1 MNTFFKLRQSR
12 LWSIPIGTGFVAI
25 LALVGAWF
33 EAHPQNHYA
42 GLHLVTQPPLVAFAI
57 PLAAAMSLL
66 FVRRHSTAVFFVTIV
81 AAIGWSVLGQLN
93 GATLVPILV
102 AGFWVAQE
110 HSWRK
115 AALLGL
121 IGTIALWVANGF
133 LGPFGFIGGPGLTM
147 WPEMVA
153 AFALGSVVSARH
165 LWRDEARARQLDAE
179 RAREEEIHLIIN
191 RERMRIA
198 RELHDV
204 VAHTMA
210 MINIQASAAQLL
222 LDSDPS
228 RASEAIA
235 EIRSASKTGLHEL
248 RSILAIMRPPGQDE
262 DHGEIVPDLS
272 AIRRLVKDWNQAGV
286 PTSLVVEG
294 EATELPTAVALASFR
309 IVQEA
314 LTNVVRHAE
323 NPTTI
328 VTLAYT
334 PTSLMIDV
342 HNTTTSPSSTFREGA
357 GTGLVGIQ
365 ERVRSLSGTFTA
377 SPLADGGFRI
387 EAVLPLH
394 TERNRDDQPT
404 FTLSDTGH
412 SGASDADSRR

>member
-1 MNTFFKLRQSR
+1 M
-12 LWSIPIGTGFVAI
+12 PVGTGFVAI
-25 LALVGAWF
+25 LTVLGTWF
-33 EAHPQNHYA
+33 EAHPVNHYA
-42 GLHLVTQPPLVAFAI
+42 GLHLVTQPPLVAFVI
-57 PLAAAMSLL
+57 PLTAALSLL
-66 FVRRHSTAVFFVTIV
+66 FVRKHSTVVFFFTIV
-81 AAIGWSVLGQLN
+81 AAMGWSMLGQLN

-121 IGTIALWVANGF
+121 IGSIALWIANGF

-165 LWRDEARARQLDAE
+165 LWRDEARARQVDAE

-222 LDSDPS
+222 LDNDPS

-235 EIRSASKTGLHEL
+235 EIRSASKTGLQEL

-262 DHGEIVPDLS
+262 DHGEVVPDLS

-286 PTSLVVEG
+286 PTSLVVDG
-294 EATELPTAVALASFR
+294 AAIELPTAVALASFR

-328 VTLAYT
+328 VTLAYA
-334 PTSLMIDV
+334 PTSLTIGV
-342 HNTTTSPSSTFREGA
+342 HNTTTSPSSSFQEGA
-357 GTGLVGIQ
+357 GTGLVGIR
-365 ERVRSLSGTFTA
+365 ERVRSLSGAFTA
-377 SPLADGGFRI
+377 SPLADGSFRI
-387 EAVLPLH
+387 EAILPLN
-394 TERNRDDQPT
+394 TERDRDERPT
-404 FTLSDTGH
+404 YMLSDSAN
-412 SGASDADSRR
+412 SGTSDADSRR